1 MSIIHNVFMKSETLF
16 KLGQKI
22 RYERVKR
29 NMSQEE
35 LAALANINFRSISY
49 IECGKHD
56 VKFLTLEKIANALD
70 IEVSELLKFSM

>member
-1 MSIIHNVFMKSETLF
+1 MENESLF

-29 NMSQEE
+29 KMSQEE
-35 LAALANINFRSISY
+35 LAAVANINFRSVSY

-56 VKFLTLEKIANALD
+56 VKFLTLEKIAKAFG
-70 IEVSELLKFSM
+70 IEPFELLQFKM

>member
-1 MSIIHNVFMKSETLF
+1 MKNETLF

-35 LAALANINFRSISY
+35 LAESADMNFRSISY

-56 VKFLTLEKIANALD
+56 VKFLTLEKIAKAFD
-70 IEVSELLKFSM
+70 MEISELVQFRM

>member
-1 MSIIHNVFMKSETLF
+1 MKFMKNETLF

-29 NMSQEE
+29 KMSQEE
-35 LAALANINFRSISY
+35 LAEFANMNFRSISY

-56 VKFLTLEKIANALD
+56 VKFLTLEKIAKALD
-70 IEVSELLKFSM
+70 VEISDLIQFKM

>member
-1 MSIIHNVFMKSETLF
+1 MKNETLF

-35 LAALANINFRSISY
+35 LAACANINFRSISY

-56 VKFLTLEKIANALD
+56 VKILTLEKIAKAFNID
-70 IEVSELLKFSM
+70 ISELLQFKL

>member
-1 MSIIHNVFMKSETLF
+1 MSIEDNEIMKNETLF

-29 NMSQEE
+29 NMSQEK
-35 LAALANINFRSISY
+35 LAEIANMNFRSISY

-56 VKFLTLEKIANALD
+56 IKFLTLEKIAKALE
-70 IEVSELLKFSM
+70 IEISELIQFKM

>member
-1 MSIIHNVFMKSETLF
+1 MDNETLF

-29 NMSQEE
+29 KMSQED
-35 LAALANINFRSISY
+35 LAAKADLNFRSISY

-56 VKFLTLEKIANALD
+56 VKILTLEKLAKSFNL
-70 IEVSELLKFSM
+70 EMYELLQFKM

>member
-1 MSIIHNVFMKSETLF
+1 MKNETLF

-29 NMSQEE
+29 KMSQEE
-35 LAALANINFRSISY
+35 LAEVADMNFRSISY

-56 VKFLTLEKIANALD
+56 VKFLTLEKIAKAFD
-70 IEVSELLKFSM
+70 MEISELIQFKM

>member
-1 MSIIHNVFMKSETLF
+1 MSISHNIFMKNETLF

-35 LAALANINFRSISY
+35 LAAAANMNFRSISY

-56 VKFLTLEKIANALD
+56 VKILTLEKIAQAFKLQTAD
-70 IEVSELLKFSM
+70 LLEFKM

>member
-1 MSIIHNVFMKSETLF
+1 MKNETLF

-35 LAALANINFRSISY
+35 LAEIADMNFRSISY

-56 VKFLTLEKIANALD
+56 VKFLTLEKIAKAFD
-70 IEVSELLKFSM
+70 MEISELIQFKM

>member
-1 MSIIHNVFMKSETLF
+1 MSIFDNISMKNETLF

-35 LAALANINFRSISY
+35 LAAAANMNFRSISY

-56 VKFLTLEKIANALD
+56 VKILTLEKIAKAFNINMTD
-70 IEVSELLKFSM
+70 LLEFRM

>member
-1 MSIIHNVFMKSETLF
+1 MRNETLF

-29 NMSQEE
+29 GLSQEE
-35 LAALANINFRSISY
+35 LAEITDMNFRSISC

-56 VKFLTLEKIANALD
+56 VKFLTLEKIAKAFD
-70 IEVSELLKFSM
+70 MEISELVQFKM